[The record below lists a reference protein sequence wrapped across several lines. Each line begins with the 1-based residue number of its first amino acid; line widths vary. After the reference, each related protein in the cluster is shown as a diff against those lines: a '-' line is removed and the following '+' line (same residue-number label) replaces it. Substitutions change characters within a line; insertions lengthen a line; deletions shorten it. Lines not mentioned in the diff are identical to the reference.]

1 MIPNG
6 EQKRCLIQLRQS
18 GHAKHISAMFDVLF
32 SEMCDIRSLK
42 TLTPDVREAVLD
54 CVQKIKDDF
63 LSPMTLESSVKSGK
77 DDWD

>member
-1 MIPNG
+1 
-6 EQKRCLIQLRQS
+6 
-18 GHAKHISAMFDVLF
+18 MFDVLF